1 MASEFA
7 VLAQTGEKTALLCL
21 EKHDWKLD
29 RALENFFANPGAY
42 YPEGQEPTQKVIFWD
57 MYDVFAN
64 TEHQKLAEY

>member
-1 MASEFA
+1 MDRLKSNQRLMASEFA

-42 YPEGQEPTQKVIFWD
+42 YPERVTTNTTGNFLDMDEPK
-57 MYDVFAN
+57 A
-64 TEHQKLAEY
+64 

>member
-29 RALENFFANPGAY
+29 RALQNFFANPGAY
-42 YPEGQEPTQKVIFWD
+42 YPERAITNSEGNFWD
-57 MYDVFAN
+57 M
-64 TEHQKLAEY
+64 